1 MAAEGTLFR
10 VSPSGV
16 RVAFELDR
24 FEVTEEDRLEVTGRW
39 SGVRGLRFMR
49 PSLTVKTDDG
59 ERSLLA
65 VLEHKPWAAEEGS
78 DWIAAFPWQGAAPD
92 PGQMELAVA
101 PSVVVD
107 LAPELPARPG
117 KKPSVS
123 QRYEQER
130 KRAGRLETEAAE
142 LRDATAAL
150 KAKHEGALA
159 DQARISNELSVVRSE
174 LETARRERDEAMRE
188 RDRLVRER
196 DQAIRRRETTEAE
209 QAEAAARITEQAIG
223 RETELERLALER
235 YEQVEQVTRE
245 RDAALRERDSALRQR
260 DKARREIEQVAR
272 ERDSAVNERNDAVSQ
287 RLGAEAERDSALG
300 RGTGAPL
307 VEPAPLKKPTD
318 WLGRALALMA
328 IVIFVLI
335 VLLIVH

>member
-1 MAAEGTLFR
+1 M
-10 VSPSGV
+10 
-16 RVAFELDR
+16 RVAFELER

-49 PSLTVKTDDG
+49 PSLTVRTEDG

-65 VLEHKPWAAEEGS
+65 LLEHKPWAAEEGS

-107 LAPELPARPG
+107 LAPEQPAVPG
-117 KKPSVS
+117 KKPSVT
-123 QRYEQER
+123 QRYERER
-130 KRAGRLETEAAE
+130 KRSRQLEEEAAD
-142 LRDATAAL
+142 LRASSATLQAR
-150 KAKHEGALA
+150 HDQALA
-159 DQARISNELSVVRSE
+159 EQSRLSNELAVTRSD
-174 LETARRERDEAMRE
+174 LETARRERDEARRE
-188 RDRLVRER
+188 RDQLARQR
-196 DQAIRRRETTEAE
+196 DQAIRTRATSEAE
-209 QAEAAARITEQAIG
+209 QAAAAARITEQALG

-245 RDAALRERDSALRQR
+245 RDAALRERDAALRQR
-260 DKARREIEQVAR
+260 DKARREIEEAHK
-272 ERDSAVNERNDAVSQ
+272 ERDHSVNERNEAVTQ
-287 RLGAEAERDSALG
+287 RLAAEAERDSALG